1 MPRPE
6 DSGGPLHPRPI
17 GCFVL
22 PSGTLKPSAS
32 ATSSSRSR
40 TSTKGERGLPYG
52 LQDTLPTLNSSC
64 SQPSGYS
71 ATDPRLDTGGWLT
84 LVKRPY
90 DLFSRQGL
98 SPGKH
103 RRALP
108 SAITPKLSGR
118 SAVEERR
125 QDGPLERLVNP
136 NSLDSLSGAYYLLTE
151 LMAYLVLRQPSSVG

>member
-6 DSGGPLHPRPI
+6 DSGGPPHPRQN

-22 PSGTLKPSAS
+22 TSGTLKPSAS
-32 ATSSSRSR
+32 ATSSSRSG
-40 TSTKGERGLPYG
+40 TSTKGERGLPCG
-52 LQDTLPTLNSSC
+52 LQDALPTLSPSC
-64 SQPSGYS
+64 SPPLGYS

-98 SPGKH
+98 SPCKM

-108 SAITPKLSGR
+108 SARTPKLTGAALFAASEW
-118 SAVEERR
+118 SA
-125 QDGPLERLVNP
+125 GL
-136 NSLDSLSGAYYLLTE
+136 G
-151 LMAYLVLRQPSSVG
+151 

>member
-6 DSGGPLHPRPI
+6 DSGGPPHPRPI

-32 ATSSSRSR
+32 ATSSSRSC

-52 LQDTLPTLNSSC
+52 LQDALPTLSPSC
-64 SQPSGYS
+64 SQPLGYS

-98 SPGKH
+98 SPCKM

-108 SAITPKLSGR
+108 SATTAKLSRARQRRWIRPRR
-118 SAVEERR
+118 SPGVGCSARLGVTRDR
-125 QDGPLERLVNP
+125 AGMFPAQPSRGPLQARPV
-136 NSLDSLSGAYYLLTE
+136 
-151 LMAYLVLRQPSSVG
+151 R

>member
-1 MPRPE
+1 MRRPS
-6 DSGGPLHPRPI
+6 DSGGPPHPRQN

-32 ATSSSRSR
+32 ATSSSRSC

-52 LQDTLPTLNSSC
+52 LQDTLPTLSPSC
-64 SQPSGYS
+64 SQPLGYS

-84 LVKRPY
+84 LVKMPY

-98 SPGKH
+98 SPCKM

-108 SAITPKLSGR
+108 SAITTKAHRRGAFCR
-118 SAVEERR
+118 VRVERR
-125 QDGPLERLVNP
+125 VGGDITSAPWRG
-136 NSLDSLSGAYYLLTE
+136 SSGKGGEQRRCT
-151 LMAYLVLRQPSSVG
+151 PSA